1 VRRSLDLRFA
11 YKCFHSYSTLNLK
24 FLNVASQYRPKFSPC
39 VLSPF
44 ALSPIARALMSLLV
58 GAYAASGGNGNL
70 LIHVS
75 AQQSITPTQAEL
87 DSAIRES
94 LKPDRSIPTPGSL
107 KQRKKEGP
115 KVLEADSIDGV
126 NEKNVTAKGNVV
138 LQQDNMTVNADRV
151 EYDQTTDMANVPGR
165 MRIKRDGDI
174 ITGSDL
180 KLKIETEI
188 GTLNDAT
195 FFLGKTPLR
204 PNQRYEARGAAA
216 KLDMEG
222 PDRERL
228 FSAFYTTCK
237 PGEEDWYL
245 RVSELELNRTTNV
258 GTALNGRVEFKGV
271 PILYLPYMSFPLDG
285 ERKSGFLPPSI
296 GSSTASGLE
305 LSVPYY
311 WNISPD
317 RDATIT
323 PKIFSRRGLQL
334 GGEFRYLNPKSVG
347 EIDAEFLPSD
357 RLANRDRYLG
367 SLRHFQ
373 NLDGAF
379 NGFFKSGWSA
389 SVNAQKVSDD
399 DYFRDLSTRI
409 ASTSQTNL
417 PREAALN
424 YLSDFGNLNAR
435 FLSFQ
440 TLQDPERSVPIPYR
454 VAPQITFNANPARIN
469 GLEFNTV
476 GEFTDFRH
484 PTLVNGRRWLLYPSM
499 SLPLARPYG
508 FVTPK
513 IGYHLTRYDVTENV
527 GNFESRTRGLPI
539 ASVDSG
545 LFFERPFTFKE
556 KSFTQTLEPRLFFL
570 YVPFRDQTRL
580 PVFST
585 SESDFNFAQIF
596 NENLFIGGDRISD
609 AKQVT
614 AAVTTRFIENATGI
628 ERLRAAIGQRYYFQT
643 QRVTLTDT
651 VSAGSLGLPTNAQ
664 GTTSGTASRSDLLVA
679 VSGQVSNNWF
689 LDSGFQYSAS
699 NSQFQKSNVAARYVD
714 GGKLLN
720 FSYRY
725 TRFDPVKKIDDS
737 LKQIDISTQWP
748 FGRIAP
754 GWTIL
759 ARANH
764 SLKDKKLLEGLIGV
778 EYNQGCWEFRLVA
791 HRFTTATQQYSN
803 SIQFQLEL
811 KGLSKLGINPLET
824 IRQNIPGYRRSD
836 DKLD

>member
-1 VRRSLDLRFA
+1 
-11 YKCFHSYSTLNLK
+11 
-24 FLNVASQYRPKFSPC
+24 VASQFRPKFSPFA
-39 VLSPF
+39 LSPS
-44 ALSPIARALMSLLV
+44 ALSPIARALMPLLV
-58 GAYAASGGNGNL
+58 GAYAASGGGGDL
-70 LIHVS
+70 IIHVS

-94 LKPDRSIPTPGSL
+94 LKPDRSIPTPGGL

-138 LQQDNMTVNADRV
+138 LQQDNMTVTADRV
-151 EYDQTTDMANVPGR
+151 EYDQTTDTANVPGR
-165 MRIKRDGDI
+165 MRMKRDSDV

-180 KLKIETEI
+180 KIKIETEI

-195 FFLGKTPLR
+195 FLLGKSPLR

-216 KLDMEG
+216 KMDMEG

-237 PGEEDWYL
+237 PGEDDWYL
-245 RVSELELNRTTNV
+245 RVSELELNRSTNV
-258 GTALNGRVEFKGV
+258 GTAFNGRVEFKGV

-305 LSVPYY
+305 LSLPYY

-347 EIDAEFLPSD
+347 EVDVEFLPSD

-367 SLRHFQ
+367 SVRHFQ

-379 NGFFKSGWSA
+379 NGFFKQGWSA
-389 SVNAQKVSDD
+389 SINAQKVSDD
-399 DYFRDLSTRI
+399 AYFRDLSTRI

-417 PREAALN
+417 PREGALN
-424 YLSDFGNLNAR
+424 YLSDFGNFNAR

-454 VAPQITFNANPARIN
+454 VAPQLTFNANPARIN
-469 GLEFNTV
+469 GLEFNTF

-484 PTLVNGRRWLLYPSM
+484 PTLVSGRRWLLYPSM
-499 SLPLARPYG
+499 SLPLTRPYG
-508 FVTPK
+508 FLTPK
-513 IGYHLTRYDVTENV
+513 IGYHVTRYEVTENP

-545 LFFERPFTFKE
+545 LLFERPFTFKDQP
-556 KSFTQTLEPRLFFL
+556 FTQTLEPRLFFL

-628 ERLRAAIGQRYYFQT
+628 ERLRAAVGQRYYYRT
-643 QRVTLTDT
+643 QRVTLTD
-651 VSAGSLGLPTNAQ
+651 AAGLPTSAQ
-664 GTTSGTASRSDLLVA
+664 GTTSGTASRSDLLAA

-699 NSQFQKSNVAARYVD
+699 NSQFQKTNIAARYVD
-714 GGKLLN
+714 GGRLVN
-720 FSYRY
+720 FSYRF
-725 TRFDPVKKIDDS
+725 TRDS
-737 LKQIDISTQWP
+737 IKQIDISTQWP
-748 FGRIAP
+748 FGRFAP

-764 SLKDKKLLEGLIGV
+764 SLKDKKLLEGLFGV

>member
-1 VRRSLDLRFA
+1 
-11 YKCFHSYSTLNLK
+11 
-24 FLNVASQYRPKFSPC
+24 VASQYRPKFSP
-39 VLSPF
+39 F
-44 ALSPIARALMSLLV
+44 ALSPITRALMSLLV
-58 GAYAASGGNGNL
+58 GAYAASGGQGNL
-70 LIHVS
+70 AFHAD
-75 AQQSITPTQAEL
+75 AQQPTTPTQAEL
-87 DSAIRES
+87 DSAIRDS
-94 LKPDRSIPTPGSL
+94 LKPAQTIPTPGSL
-107 KQRKKEGP
+107 KQRKKDGP
-115 KVLEADSIDGV
+115 KVLEADSIDGI

-138 LQQDNMTVNADRV
+138 LQQDNMTVTADRV
-151 EYDQTTDMANVPGR
+151 EYDQTTDTANVPGR
-165 MRIKRDGDI
+165 MRIKRDGDV

-180 KLKIETEI
+180 KIKIEAEI

-195 FFLGKTPLR
+195 FFLGKSALR

-216 KLDMEG
+216 KMDMEG

-237 PGEEDWYL
+237 PGEDDWYL
-245 RVSELELNRTTNV
+245 RVSELELNRSTNV
-258 GTALNGRVEFKGV
+258 GTAFNGRVEFKGV

-347 EIDAEFLPSD
+347 DLNAEFLPND
-357 RLANRDRYLG
+357 RVADRDRYFVSG
-367 SLRHFQ
+367 RHFQ

-379 NGFFKSGWSA
+379 NGFFKQGWSA
-389 SVNAQKVSDD
+389 FVNAQKVSDD
-399 DYFRDLSTRI
+399 AYFRDLSTRI

-417 PREAALN
+417 PREAAIN
-424 YLSDFGNLNAR
+424 YLSDFGNVTAR
-435 FLSFQ
+435 YLSFQ
-440 TLQDPERSVPIPYR
+440 TLQDPDPAFFVQTPYR
-454 VAPQITFNANPARIN
+454 LAPQITFNANPARVN
-469 GLEFNTV
+469 GLEFNTF

-484 PTLVNGRRWLLYPSM
+484 PTLVSGRRWLLYPSM
-499 SLPLARPYG
+499 SLPLTRPYG
-508 FVTPK
+508 FLTPK
-513 IGYHLTRYDVTENV
+513 IGYHVTRYDVTENP

-556 KSFTQTLEPRLFFL
+556 KSFTQTFEPRLFFL

-628 ERLRAAIGQRYYFQT
+628 ERLRAAVGQRYYYRT
-643 QRVTLTDT
+643 QRVTLAD
-651 VSAGSLGLPTNAQ
+651 SALPINAQ
-664 GTTSGTASRSDLLVA
+664 GTTSGTASRSDLLAA

-699 NSQFQKSNVAARYVD
+699 NSQFQKANIAARYVD
-714 GGKLLN
+714 GGRLVN
-720 FSYRY
+720 FSYRF
-725 TRFDPVKKIDDS
+725 TRDS
-737 LKQIDISTQWP
+737 IKQIDISTQWP
-748 FGRIAP
+748 FGRMAP
-754 GWTIL
+754 GWTML

-764 SLKDKKLLEGLIGV
+764 SLKDKKLLEGLFGV

-791 HRFTTATQQYSN
+791 HRFTTATQRYSN

-824 IRQNIPGYRRSD
+824 IRQNIPGYRQSD